1 MLAMMQQLKERQDHY
16 EERLDRFEERMAR
29 MEERQEQFDKRQQ
42 EFAERQDQFDKRQ
55 QEFAERQEQFDKR
68 QQEFAERQDQFDK
81 RQGSFEKQLAKMQDD
96 IASLKGTVLELKY
109 KDRAP
114 SIFGRYLRKV
124 KPVAIDDLLETLEA
138 IKPLTDKELD
148 ELLQADFIFSAVKAS
163 TREPI
168 YVVMEISYVVD
179 RGDVLRAIQRAQVLK
194 DRGIPAIPAVAGE
207 QATKGAKRYAER
219 GEVLLALDGVIRGMT
234 SLNPSA

>member
-1 MLAMMQQLKERQDHY
+1 
-16 EERLDRFEERMAR
+16 
-29 MEERQEQFDKRQQ
+29 
-42 EFAERQDQFDKRQ
+42 
-55 QEFAERQEQFDKR
+55 
-68 QQEFAERQDQFDK
+68 
-81 RQGSFEKQLAKMQDD
+81 MQDD